1 MALDEPV
8 GDSDGTKGGK
18 KIFDCDGNKFGA
30 FVRPNELQ
38 MGDFPPVDDFDA
50 ELDEI

>member
-1 MALDEPV
+1 MDEPQ

-18 KIFDCDGNKFGA
+18 KYFDCSGANFGV

-38 MGDFPPVDDFDA
+38 QGDFPPIDDFDA